1 MEARQHDRLW
11 FKEKLQQSNVH
22 TLRGFITAAKVALAA
37 SKKSSQGFLHISLT
51 GSSISSGAS
60 VLQNIRYMS

>member
-22 TLRGFITAAKVALAA
+22 TLRGFITAAKVALARN
-37 SKKSSQGFLHISLT
+37 SRKDSCISALLDQVFPVAPRVCRT
-51 GSSISSGAS
+51 LGI
-60 VLQNIRYMS
+60 